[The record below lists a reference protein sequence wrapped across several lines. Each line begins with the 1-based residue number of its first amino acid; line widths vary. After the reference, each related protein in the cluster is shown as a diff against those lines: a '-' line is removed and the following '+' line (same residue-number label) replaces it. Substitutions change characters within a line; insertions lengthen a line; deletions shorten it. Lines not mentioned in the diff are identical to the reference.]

1 MMNCLPI
8 ALAGPAALLGALS
21 RGPEPA
27 GATAAPAGRDT
38 MASATSEFRAGHAA
52 LIFDFGYLMSG
63 AVGPVSTHRDR
74 AHLVLYLRAGILS
87 HARAEEKVLYPA
99 LDSILGTKGYA
110 TATMVLDHRAIAR
123 LVDDLSA
130 LASSPYPEAY
140 RRKAY
145 ALGAVLE
152 SHFAK
157 EEEFILPLLRQR
169 MAENDLRALFARMEA
184 LPWSREWP

>member
-1 MMNCLPI
+1 MNGLPI

-27 GATAAPAGRDT
+27 APAPAGRDT
-38 MASATSEFRAGHAA
+38 IASATSEFRAGHLA
-52 LIFDFGYLMSG
+52 LISDFGYLMSR
-63 AVGPVSTHRDR
+63 AIDPAATHRDR
-74 AHLVLYLRAGILS
+74 AHLVLYLRAEILS

-130 LASSPYPEAY
+130 LASSPYTEAY
-140 RRKAY
+140 RRRAY
-145 ALGAVLE
+145 ALDAVLE

-157 EEEFILPLLRQR
+157 EEQFILPLLRQR
-169 MAENDLRALFARMEA
+169 MAENDVRALFARMETL
-184 LPWSREWP
+184 LPPDE